1 MFSAVHGPT
10 ARKRGALRL
19 ATATA
24 VTGLVAAGAIA
35 GAGTSFADDKPAAS
49 SSGVHATLV
58 SPFVKVG
65 AAVDIDDHGKPSS
78 TTGGLFEL
86 KVDNAGVIKTYC
98 IDLNHHTVGNATYK
112 EVTWAES
119 SLAGPAKAE
128 AAGKINWIL
137 KHSYPSVVPAELSKD
152 IKGQALTDETA
163 AAATQAAIWTLSDDV
178 TATPKDQAAQ
188 ALTKYLLDNA
198 TKEEEP
204 KASLGFD
211 KDAVSGRPGEE
222 VGPLT
227 VQTNAKKVALAIA
240 PGAAAGVQITDA
252 NGKVIT
258 SAVNGTQVYFKVP
271 KGTADG
277 SARVTASAQTTVPV
291 GRAFVSDGEIQSQTF
306 ILASTSVV
314 PVSAVASAKWADKGA
329 APAVSV
335 KKDCVK
341 GGLDVSVS
349 NKGTKAFDVVV
360 LGKKLTVPANSS
372 QTVFVPV
379 AEDAKYDFT
388 IADQHFS
395 GVLDCKTA
403 GTGTPT
409 PSSKPSPASAGGTS
423 TGGSSTG
430 TNGGT
435 NLAETG
441 SSSSTPMIAGAAV
454 VLVLLGGGAVFF
466 LRKKK
471 TAGN

>member
-1 MFSAVHGPT
+1 MFSAVHGPS

-49 SSGVHATLV
+49 SSGVHATLKSASV
-58 SPFVKVG
+58 TVG
-65 AAVDIDDHGKPSS
+65 AKIDVNNHGEKTAPV
-78 TTGGLFEL
+78 GGLFEL
-86 KVDNAGVIKTYC
+86 KVDNAGVIQTYC
-98 IDLNHHTVGNATYK
+98 IDLNHETVDNASYK

-119 SLAGPAKAE
+119 SLANKAE

-137 KHSYPSVVPAELSKD
+137 DHSYPKVTPDQLSQAIGGKD
-152 IKGQALTDETA
+152 LTKDTA
-163 AAATQAAIWTLSDDV
+163 AAATQAAIWHLSDDV
-178 TATPKDQAAQ
+178 EAVPQDAA
-188 ALTKYLLDNA
+188 AAELTKYLLAKAEN
-198 TKEEEP
+198 KPEP

-211 KDAVSGRPGEE
+211 KDAVSGLSGGE

-227 VQTNAKKVALAIA
+227 VHTNANKATLALA
-240 PGAAAGVQITDA
+240 PGAPAGVQLTDK

-258 SAVNGTQVYFKVP
+258 SAVDGTQVYFKVP
-271 KGTADG
+271 KGTPDG
-277 SARVTASAQTTVPV
+277 AVKVTASAQTKVPV
-291 GRAFVSDGEIQSQTF
+291 GRAFISDGKIKSQTF
-306 ILASTSVV
+306 ILASTSDV
-314 PVSAVASAKWADKGA
+314 PVTAVAVAKWGT
-329 APAVSV
+329 APAVTV
-335 KKDCVK
+335 KNDCAK
-341 GGLDVSVS
+341 GGLDIAVT
-349 NKGTKAFDVVV
+349 NKGDKPFDVVV
-360 LGKKLTVPANSS
+360 LGKKLGKAPAGATTSL
-372 QTVFVPV
+372 FLPL
-379 AEDAKYDFT
+379 AEDSTYFFDLAG
-388 IADQHFS
+388 QHFS
-395 GVLDCKTA
+395 GVLDCKTT
-403 GTGTPT
+403 GTATPT

-441 SSSSTPMIAGAAV
+441 SSSSTPLIAGAAV

-471 TAGN
+471 TAGH

>member
-49 SSGVHATLV
+49 SSGVHATLKSASV
-58 SPFVKVG
+58 TVG
-65 AAVDIDDHGKPSS
+65 AKIDVNNHGKKTAPV
-78 TTGGLFEL
+78 GGLFEL
-86 KVDNAGVIKTYC
+86 KVDNAGVIQTYC
-98 IDLNHHTVGNATYK
+98 IDLNHETVDNASYK

-119 SLAGPAKAE
+119 SLANKAE

-137 KHSYPSVVPAELSKD
+137 DHSYPKVTPDQLSKAIGGKD
-152 IKGQALTDETA
+152 LTKDTA
-163 AAATQAAIWTLSDDV
+163 AAATQAAIWHLSDDV
-178 TATPKDQAAQ
+178 EAVPQDAA
-188 ALTKYLLDNA
+188 AAELTTYLLAKAEN
-198 TKEEEP
+198 KPEP

-211 KDAVSGRPGEE
+211 KDAVSGRPGSQ

-227 VQTNAKKVALAIA
+227 VQTNAKKVALGIA
-240 PGAAAGVQITDA
+240 PGAAAGVQLTDV

-277 SARVTASAQTTVPV
+277 FAKVTASAQTTVPV

-314 PVSAVASAKWADKGA
+314 PVTAVATAKWADQGA

-349 NKGTKAFDVVV
+349 NKGTKDFDVVV